1 MSAEQSVEVGGHTLR
16 VSSLDKVLYPAT
28 GTTKADVLRYLLDV
42 APFLLPHT
50 AGRPAT
56 RKRWPDG
63 VGTERD
69 PGQSFFVKALESSAP
84 AWIVRGDLEHSGG
97 PKTYP
102 LIDNAATLAW
112 LGQVAALEIHV
123 PQWRLDLAG
132 RPSPPDR
139 MVLDLDP
146 GPGMGLV
153 ACAEVAQLIRPLLQG
168 MGLDA
173 VPVTS
178 GSKGIHLYSSLP
190 SEGSHSSEQIR
201 EVAHELARSLEAD
214 HPDLVVS
221 DMKKSLRKNK
231 VLVDWS
237 QNSASKTTV
246 APYSLRGRLRPT
258 VAAPRTWEELEDEGL
273 AHLEIDEV
281 LARLKKLGDPLDALT
296 PADLLATYR
305 HKRDAARTPE
315 PMPGRGSS
323 RGAADDSVDG
333 VFVIHEHHA
342 SRLHWDLRLEHRGVL
357 RSWALPKGIP
367 TSQKNALAVQT
378 EDHPMEY
385 LDFAGTIPK
394 GEYGAGEMSI
404 WDTGTYRIRT
414 WHEGHE
420 VSVVLTGQDDG
431 GLSASGLGK
440 SATLA
445 LIRTGGEDEADQWL
459 AHLMQQGSSRSRPD
473 NSPAGR
479 SRSGRS
485 AGSREGAQESR
496 PPLPEPMLATAG
508 EAGDLAGSQWSLE
521 MKWDGMRAIVG
532 IDGGEVRIVSR
543 NGHDMTATYPELAG
557 ISDVVREASSVV
569 LDAEI
574 VALDERRRASF
585 SLLQQRIQAG
595 SQREIDQLAE
605 QIPVQLVVFDIL
617 EAEGQSCVRKT
628 YEKRREL
635 LATALDPEAHEAVVV
650 PAPVADEL
658 EEALAESR
666 RRGYEGVVAKRHGS
680 RYASGRRSRAWL
692 KLTHSLTQE
701 AVVIGWRPGR
711 GARSGAVG
719 SLLLAVPDS
728 GGGLRYAGR
737 VGTGFREDEAREWVT
752 QFERISRKTPPVPE
766 VPAEVARDAHWVTPH
781 RVGEVQ
787 FASWTGEGRMRH
799 PRWRGWRHD
808 KGPADLDPPP

>member
-1 MSAEQSVEVGGHTLR
+1 MRRAAHDEAMGAEQSVEVGGHTLR
-16 VSSLDKVLYPAT
+16 VSNLDKVLYPVT

-42 APFLLPHT
+42 APYLLPHT

-56 RKRWPDG
+56 RKRWPHG
-63 VGTERD
+63 VGTDRD
-69 PGQSFFVKALESSAP
+69 LGESFFVKALEPSAP
-84 AWIVRGDLEHSGG
+84 SWIVRGDLEHSGG
-97 PKTYP
+97 AKTYP

-146 GPGMGLV
+146 GPGTGL
-153 ACAEVAQLIRPLLQG
+153 AECAEVARLIRPLLQG

-178 GSKGIHLYSSLP
+178 GSKGIHLYSILP
-190 SEGSHSSEQIR
+190 SAGSHSSEQIR

-246 APYSLRGRLRPT
+246 APYSLRGRARPT
-258 VAAPRTWEELEDEGL
+258 VAAPRTWEELEDD
-273 AHLEIDEV
+273 HLTHIELGEV
-281 LARLKKLGDPLDALT
+281 LARIEEHGDPLDALA

-305 HKRDAARTPE
+305 EKRDAKRTPE
-315 PMPGRGSS
+315 PVPGHSNS
-323 RGAADDSVDG
+323 RGAAAADDSVDG

-385 LDFAGTIPK
+385 LDFSGTIPR
-394 GEYGAGEMSI
+394 GEYGAGEMSV
-404 WDTGTYRIRT
+404 WDTGTYRTRT

-420 VSVVLTGQDDG
+420 VSVILTGQDDG
-431 GLSASGLGK
+431 GLAASGAG
-440 SATLA
+440 SSTTLA
-445 LIRTGGEDEADQWL
+445 LIRTGGEDEAGQWL
-459 AHLMQQGSSRSRPD
+459 AHLMQGGRSSRSRPA
-473 NSPAGR
+473 SA
-479 SRSGRS
+479 RSGGQKKRS
-485 AGSREGAQESR
+485 A
-496 PPLPEPMLATAG
+496 LPEPMLATAG
-508 EAGDLAGSQWSLE
+508 AAGDLAGAQWSLE

-532 IDGGEVRIVSR
+532 IDGEDLRIASR
-543 NGHDMTATYPELAG
+543 SGHDMTDTYPELAG
-557 ISDVVREASSVV
+557 VPAIVREASSVV
-569 LDAEI
+569 LDGEL
-574 VALDERRRASF
+574 VALDERGRASF
-585 SLLQQRIQAG
+585 ALLQQRIQAG
-595 SQREIDQLAE
+595 SRREIAQLAE
-605 QIPVQLVVFDIL
+605 QIPVQLAVFDIL
-617 EAEGQSCVRKT
+617 EADGQSCMRKT

-635 LATALDPEAHEAVVV
+635 LAAVIDPEAHEAVSV

-658 EEALAESR
+658 DEALAESR
-666 RRGYEGVVAKRHGS
+666 RRGYEGIVAKRHGS

-692 KLTHSLTQE
+692 KITHSRTQE

-719 SLLLAVPDS
+719 SLLLAVPS
-728 GGGLRYAGR
+728 TGGGLRYAGR
-737 VGTGFREDEAREWVT
+737 VGTGFRQDELQDWVA
-752 QFERISRKTPPVPE
+752 QLERIARKTAPVPD
-766 VPAEVARDAHWVTPH
+766 VPADVARDAHWVTPR
-781 RVGEVQ
+781 RVAEVQ
-787 FASWTGEGRMRH
+787 FASWTEQGRMRH

-808 KGPADLDPPP
+808 KGPADLDTPQ